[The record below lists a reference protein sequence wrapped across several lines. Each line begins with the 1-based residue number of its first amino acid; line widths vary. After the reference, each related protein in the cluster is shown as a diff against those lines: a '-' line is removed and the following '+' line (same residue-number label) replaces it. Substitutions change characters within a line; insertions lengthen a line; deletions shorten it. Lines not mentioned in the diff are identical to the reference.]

1 MKRNFFFIVMIC
13 TLCFVGANR
22 MIAQNEDAEL
32 SVNSSD
38 EQYKDYDGL
47 VRIKATKKDSKGN
60 VIATI
65 DDWYSLTVRF
75 NSENA
80 HFVVSACNKSCPIS
94 YYEGECPKE
103 RFRQLFFE
111 TIDQYYGY
119 YGSYSIYS
127 YAKP

>member
-1 MKRNFFFIVMIC
+1 MM
-13 TLCFVGANR
+13 
-22 MIAQNEDAEL
+22 AQNDVTEL
-32 SVNSSD
+32 SVNISD
-38 EQYKDYDGL
+38 EQYKD
-47 VRIKATKKDSKGN
+47 
-60 VIATI
+60 
-65 DDWYSLTVRF
+65 
-75 NSENA
+75 NA